1 MSEKESLENY
11 SSYNYSFDLYS
22 TVKDV
27 LRRWHLILFVAVLGA
42 MGCFVYSTETYTPQY
57 TTSVTMLVQS
67 KTAEKNP
74 TATLATTNKLAVIL
88 KAVLDS
94 EQLHIAVAKQLGEN
108 TFPGY
113 LSREVIEETNIIVIR
128 VVSDSPVNSYRLL
141 NAVLDNY
148 PTFTRAL
155 SSNVLLQTL
164 DPPIIPAWPSNGSNS
179 GFMMTL
185 GFMGGAIVTI
195 GFLAVMSY
203 FKDTIKKED
212 DIKKKLNIK
221 KIASVPRQNKKLTLK
236 EKMQGVKKSLSL
248 SNPVIGFEFKESFKK
263 LRRLITAE
271 KKKNGDKLFAVTS
284 SLENEG
290 KTTISV
296 NLAISLAR
304 LKCKVLLV
312 EGDLRKP
319 AVTKFLDKQVE
330 EGKSIIDYLNGEAR
344 LSDVTMYDDVLNLH
358 IIGCNK
364 GTGKANELVLSEKM
378 KYLLATAKENYDYIV
393 IDTPPLGFASD
404 AEDLMAE
411 ADASLLVVRRDVAT
425 AIAINDTIEI
435 INNTGAK
442 LLGCVYNDSEV
453 TSLTASTYGY
463 GGYGYG
469 YGYGYGGYGYGG
481 YGRYGGYGGYGAYGK
496 YKSIDSNEGSNK
508 KGGVADEQ

>member
-1 MSEKESLENY
+1 MAEKENVENY

-27 LRRWHLILFVAVLGA
+27 LKRWYLILFVAVLGA
-42 MGCFVYSTETYTPQY
+42 MGCFIYATEVYTPQY
-57 TTSVTMLVQS
+57 TTSVTLLVQN
-67 KTAEKNP
+67 KNEQNTP
-74 TATLATTNKLAVIL
+74 ASHLATTNRLAVIL

-94 EQLHIAVAKQLGEN
+94 EQLHVAVAKQLGEN
-108 TFPGY
+108 TFPGN
-113 LSREVIEETNIIVIR
+113 LSCEVISETNIITIS

-148 PTFTRAL
+148 PTFTRAV
-155 SSNVLLQTL
+155 SSNVILETL
-164 DPPIIPAWPSNGSNS
+164 SPPVIPTVASNS
-179 GFMMTL
+179 SGSFLMMIL
-185 GFMGGAIVTI
+185 GFLGGAVVVTA
-195 GFLAVMSY
+195 FLVVLSY
-203 FKDTIKKED
+203 FKDTVKRED
-212 DIKKKLNIK
+212 DIKKKLNVK
-221 KIASVPRQNKKLTLK
+221 KIASIPRQKKKLTIK
-236 EKMQGVKKSLSL
+236 EKMKGVKKSLSL

-263 LRRLITAE
+263 LRRLITEE
-271 KKKNGDKLFAVTS
+271 KKTKGDKLFAVTS

-290 KTTISV
+290 KTTVAV

-304 LKCKVLLV
+304 LKCKVLII

-319 AVTKFLDKQVE
+319 AVTKFLDKKVE
-330 EGKSIIDYLNGEAR
+330 EGKSIIDFLNGEAR
-344 LSDVTMYDDVLNLH
+344 LSDVTMYDEVLNLH

-364 GTGKANELVLSEKM
+364 GTGKANELVLSDEM
-378 KYLLATAKENYDYIV
+378 KYLLSTAKENYDYIV

-411 ADASLLVVRRDVAT
+411 ADSTLLVVRRDVAT

-442 LLGCVYNDSEV
+442 LLGCVYNDSEI

-463 GGYGYG
+463 G
-469 YGYGYGGYGYGG
+469 YGYGYGG
-481 YGRYGGYGGYGAYGK
+481 
-496 YKSIDSNEGSNK
+496 
-508 KGGVADEQ
+508 